1 MKSIMKNSM
10 MAGVVLL
17 AILFSSTASF
27 AQCKEVVWP
36 TDPTMKAKAEESK
49 VLYEDAKNMKNYKAA
64 AAPLNWLLAN
74 VPNFH
79 SSLYINGA
87 DIYDELATAEKTPA
101 RKKIY
106 VDSLMIIYDMRL
118 KNCGDD
124 PVVFNRKALSYLK
137 FNSSEQ
143 PAEALKMLD
152 EAFKKSGNNIMDATI
167 VPYFQVVRL
176 NAAKFKK
183 MTDTEILDRYDKLM
197 TIIDAKIQKT
207 QSEGKPV
214 DKYKKYKDDID
225 AMLITMVDV
234 NCDFVRTNLAPKF
247 KQNPNDIALAKKI
260 FSFMLQGK
268 CTDDPLWLQAA
279 ETVHKDPN
287 GTKDCGLAKNLG
299 IIYITKDD
307 LDKAEAYLKEAQ
319 GLCTDAKDKGEVLLY
334 MGSITAKKGNKSGA
348 RELYRQAANTDA
360 SVAKDAYE
368 KIGDLYFNSAGDC
381 SKKVNQ
387 ADDRLVFLLAADY
400 YQRAGNGKKV
410 AQAKEAFPSKEDI
423 FLVNYQPG
431 DSKKVECWINE
442 STTIRTRD

>member
-1 MKSIMKNSM
+1 

-17 AILFSSTASF
+17 AILFTSTASF

-36 TDPTMKAKAEESK
+36 TDATQKAKAEESK
-49 VLYEDAKNMKNYKAA
+49 VLYEDAKNAKQYKQAL
-64 AAPLNWLLAN
+64 APLNWLLTN

-87 DIYDELATAEKTPA
+87 DIYDELAEAEKDPA
-101 RKKIY
+101 RKKVY
-106 VDSLMIIYDMRL
+106 VDSLMIIYDLRM

-124 PVVFNRKALSYLK
+124 PTVFNRKALLYLK
-137 FNSSEQ
+137 YNSADK
-143 PAEALKMLD
+143 PAETLKMLD
-152 EAFKKSGNNIMDATI
+152 EVFQKSGNNVMDATI
-167 VPYFQVVRL
+167 VPYFQIVRL
-176 NAAKFKK
+176 NAAKFKT
-183 MTDTEILDRYDKLM
+183 MTDVQILERYDKLIA
-197 TIIDAKIQKT
+197 IIDAKIQKT

-225 AMLITMVDV
+225 AMLITMVKVD
-234 NCDFVRTNLAPKF
+234 CDFVRANLAPKF

-299 IIYITKDD
+299 IIYMSKDE
-307 LDKAEAYLKEAQ
+307 LDKAETFLKEAQ
-319 GLCTDAKDKGEVLLY
+319 SICTEGQDKAEVLLY
-334 MGSITAKKGNKSGA
+334 MGTLTARKGNKSGA
-348 RELYRQAANTDA
+348 RELYRQAAAANTT
-360 SVAKDAYE
+360 VAKEAYE
-368 KIGDLYFNSAGDC
+368 KIGDLYFNSAGEC
-381 SKKVNQ
+381 GKKVNQ

-400 YQRAGNGKKV
+400 YQRAGNGQKV
-410 AQAKEAFPSKEDI
+410 AQAKSAFPSKEDI

-442 STTIRTRD
+442 TTTIRTRD

>member
-1 MKSIMKNSM
+1 MKCIMKNSI

-17 AILFSSTASF
+17 AILFTSTASF

-36 TDPTMKAKAEESK
+36 TDATQKAKAEESK
-49 VLYEDAKNMKNYKAA
+49 VLYEDAKNAKQYKQAL
-64 AAPLNWLLAN
+64 APLNWLLTN

-87 DIYDELATAEKTPA
+87 DIYDELAEAEKDPA
-101 RKKIY
+101 RKKVY
-106 VDSLMIIYDMRL
+106 VDSLMIIYDLRM

-124 PVVFNRKALSYLK
+124 PAVFNRKALLFLK
-137 FNSSEQ
+137 YNSADQ
-143 PAEALKMLD
+143 PAETLKMLD
-152 EAFKKSGNNIMDATI
+152 EVFQKSGNNVMDATI
-167 VPYFQVVRL
+167 VPYFQIVRL
-176 NAAKFKK
+176 NAAKFKT
-183 MTDTEILDRYDKLM
+183 MTDVQILERYDKLIA
-197 TIIDAKIQKT
+197 IIDAKIQKT

-225 AMLITMVDV
+225 AMLITMVKVD
-234 NCDFVRTNLAPKF
+234 CDFVRANLAPKF

-299 IIYITKDD
+299 IIYMSKDE
-307 LDKAEAYLKEAQ
+307 LDKAETFLKEAQ
-319 GLCTDAKDKGEVLLY
+319 SICTEGQDKAEVLLY
-334 MGSITAKKGNKSGA
+334 MGTLTARKGNKSGA
-348 RELYRQAANTDA
+348 RELYRQAAAANTT
-360 SVAKDAYE
+360 VAKEAYE
-368 KIGDLYFNSAGDC
+368 KIGDLYFNSAGEC
-381 SKKVNQ
+381 GKKVNQ

-400 YQRAGNGKKV
+400 YQRAGNGQKV
-410 AQAKEAFPSKEDI
+410 AQAKSAFPSKEDI

-442 STTIRTRD
+442 TTTI

>member
-1 MKSIMKNSM
+1 MKNSI

-17 AILFSSTASF
+17 AILFTSTASF

-36 TDPTMKAKAEESK
+36 TDPAQKAKAEESK
-49 VLYEDAKNMKNYKAA
+49 VLYEDAKNAKQYKQALV
-64 AAPLNWLLAN
+64 PLNWLLAN

-87 DIYDELATAEKTPA
+87 DIYDELAEAEKDPA

-106 VDSLMIIYDMRL
+106 VDSLMIVYDLRM

-124 PVVFNRKALSYLK
+124 PSVFNRKALLFLK
-137 FNSSEQ
+137 YNSADQ
-143 PAEALKMLD
+143 PAETLKMLD
-152 EAFKKSGNNIMDATI
+152 EVFQKSGNNVMDATL

-183 MTDTEILDRYDKLM
+183 MTDVEILERYDKLM
-197 TIIDAKIQKT
+197 AIIDAKIQKT

-225 AMLITMVDV
+225 AMLITMVKVD
-234 NCDFVRTNLAPKF
+234 CDFVRANLAPKF

-299 IIYITKDD
+299 IIYMSKDE
-307 LDKAEAYLKEAQ
+307 LDKAEAFLKEAQ
-319 GLCTDAKDKGEVLLY
+319 GICTEGQDKAEVLLY
-334 MGSITAKKGNKSGA
+334 LGTLTSKKGNKAGA
-348 RELYRQAANTDA
+348 RELYRQAAAANAT
-360 SVAKDAYE
+360 VAKEAYE
-368 KIGDLYFNSAGDC
+368 KIGDLYFNSAGEC
-381 SKKVNQ
+381 GKKVNQ

-400 YQRAGNGKKV
+400 YQRAGNGQKV
-410 AQAKEAFPSKEDI
+410 AQAKSAFPSKEDI

-442 STTIRTRD
+442 TTTIRTRD

>member
-1 MKSIMKNSM
+1 MKGIMKNSITASVM
-10 MAGVVLL
+10 LL
-17 AILFSSTASF
+17 AILFTSTASW

-36 TDPTMKAKAEESK
+36 TDPTQKAKAEESK
-49 VLYEDAKNMKNYKAA
+49 VLYEDAKNSKQYKQAVV
-64 AAPLNWLLAN
+64 PLNWLLAN

-87 DIYDELATAEKTPA
+87 DIYDELASAEKNPA
-101 RKKIY
+101 RKKVY

-137 FNSSEQ
+137 YNSAEQ

-152 EAFKKSGNNIMDATI
+152 EAFKRSGNNIMDATL

-176 NAAKFKK
+176 NVAKFKK
-183 MTDTEILDRYDKLM
+183 MTDLQILERYDKLM
-197 TIIDAKIQKT
+197 AVIDAKIQKA

-225 AMLITMVDV
+225 AMLITMVKVD
-234 NCDFVRTNLAPKF
+234 CDFVRANLAPKF

-287 GTKDCGLAKNLG
+287 GQKDCGLAKNLG
-299 IIYITKDD
+299 IIYMSKDE
-307 LDKAEAYLKEAQ
+307 LDKAESFLKEAQ
-319 GLCTDAKDKGEVLLY
+319 GICTDSQDKGEVLLY
-334 MGSITAKKGNKSGA
+334 LGTLTSKRGNKAGA
-348 RELYRQAANTDA
+348 RELYRQAASSNPT
-360 SVAKDAYE
+360 VAKEAYE
-368 KIGDLYFNSAGDC
+368 KIGDLYYNSAGDC

-410 AQAKEAFPSKEDI
+410 AQAKDAFPSKEDI

-431 DSKKVECWINE
+431 YKKNVECWINE

>member
-1 MKSIMKNSM
+1 MKNSI

-17 AILFSSTASF
+17 AILFTSTASF

-36 TDPTMKAKAEESK
+36 TDPAQKAKAEESK
-49 VLYEDAKNMKNYKAA
+49 VLYEDAKNAKQYKQALV
-64 AAPLNWLLAN
+64 PLNWLLAN

-87 DIYDELATAEKTPA
+87 DIYDELAEAEKDPA

-106 VDSLMIIYDMRL
+106 VDSLMIVYDLRM

-124 PVVFNRKALSYLK
+124 PSVFNRKALLFLK
-137 FNSSEQ
+137 YNSADQ
-143 PAEALKMLD
+143 PAETLKMLD
-152 EAFKKSGNNIMDATI
+152 EVFQKSGNNVMDATL

-183 MTDTEILDRYDKLM
+183 MTDVEILERYDKLM
-197 TIIDAKIQKT
+197 AIIDAKIQKT

-225 AMLITMVDV
+225 AMLITMVKVD
-234 NCDFVRTNLAPKF
+234 CDFVRANLAPKF

-299 IIYITKDD
+299 IIYMSKDE
-307 LDKAEAYLKEAQ
+307 LDKAETFLKEAQ
-319 GLCTDAKDKGEVLLY
+319 GICTEGQDKAEVLLY
-334 MGSITAKKGNKSGA
+334 LGTLSSRKGNKPGA
-348 RELYRQAANTDA
+348 RELYRQAAAANAT
-360 SVAKDAYE
+360 VAKEAYE
-368 KIGDLYFNSAGDC
+368 KIGDLYFNSAGEC
-381 SKKVNQ
+381 
-387 ADDRLVFLLAADY
+387 
-400 YQRAGNGKKV
+400 GKK
-410 AQAKEAFPSKEDI
+410 SKS
-423 FLVNYQPG
+423 G
-431 DSKKVECWINE
+431 
-442 STTIRTRD
+442 R